1 MKRVLLALIGFLA
14 PGVCAADLSDWGQN
28 NQGVSQMWQII
39 DSSLYTQVAGGDV
52 VAALTF
58 SAVNFIFPLIS
69 ASGVILIMYAGIRM
83 IASQGKDDDFTQG
96 KTIIFYAAVG
106 IILSLIA
113 RSAIQFFVQG
123 FLPEFLR

>member
-1 MKRVLLALIGFLA
+1 MKRILPTLIGLLT
-14 PGVCAADLSDWGQN
+14 PGVCAADLSDWGQDN
-28 NQGVSQMWQII
+28 PGVSQMWQII
-39 DSSLYTQVAGGDV
+39 DSSLYTSVAGGDV
-52 VAALTF
+52 VAALTY

-83 IASQGKDDDFTQG
+83 IASQGKEDDFSQG
-96 KTIIFYAAVG
+96 KNIIFYASVG

-113 RSAIQFFVQG
+113 RTAIQFFVQG